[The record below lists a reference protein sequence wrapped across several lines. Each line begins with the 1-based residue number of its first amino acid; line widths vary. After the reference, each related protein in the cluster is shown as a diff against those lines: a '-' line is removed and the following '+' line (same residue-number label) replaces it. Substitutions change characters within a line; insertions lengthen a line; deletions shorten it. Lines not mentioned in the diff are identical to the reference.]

1 MRLVLLAV
9 LPALASA
16 FAPGAAPT
24 LRNGP
29 RNALSSARPAGL
41 ALAARG
47 AGRAATLPAL
57 KMVKDSG
64 NAVHY
69 EPYLGL
75 EERDACGVGFVANR
89 GGERTHDIVKKASVA
104 LGCMEHRGA
113 CGGDRNSGDGA
124 GMMTAIPWE
133 LFEDFVKGDD
143 IKMSGVGMF
152 FLPQDEGKR
161 NTAKKAIEDVAKS
174 NNFEV
179 LGWRVAPVKPSVLGK
194 LALENAPFVEQV
206 VLKSSDGLTGEDLE
220 KALYGVQRSTQTAVA
235 SKGLDFFDDLIYACS
250 LSSRT
255 IVYKGMVRSVVLDQF
270 YEDLTD
276 PKYKSNFAIYHR
288 RFSTNT
294 MPRWPLAQPFRTL
307 GHNGEINTLL
317 GNINWMKAREG
328 VLDQSVSFVKGADL
342 SKIDPLSNG
351 KMSDSSNLDEA
362 VTLAVRAGKTPMEAL
377 MMLVPEAYKNQP
389 ALLDMPEIT
398 AFYDYYS
405 GLQESW
411 DGPALLVWSD
421 GRKIGAAL
429 DRNGLRPARFL
440 TTTDGLVCM
449 MSETGV
455 VPGIDEAKIDQ
466 KGRLGPGQIIAL
478 DLETGEFS
486 LNYDVKSK
494 IAKKHPYGQWIKD
507 RQAKISKQPMSGKRY
522 FNEEIDLIRQQV
534 CFGWSSEDMEMQI
547 ADMASTGKE
556 TTFCM
561 GDDAP
566 LAVLS
571 DKPHVLYNYFK
582 QRFAQVTNPAI
593 DPLRENLVMSLDM
606 YLGKK
611 GTVFEEPTAEGA
623 AQVKIDSPCINE
635 AELDMIK
642 EARKT
647 VTLSTLYDI
656 STGPQ
661 GLSAAVAKLSEQAE
675 QAVKDGAEIVI
686 LSDFQEGG
694 INAGQTYI
702 PPVLATGAVHQWLLN
717 HNIRLQASIIV
728 ETAQA
733 WSTHHYA
740 CLVGFGAS
748 AVLPYA
754 AFDGVR
760 SWHKSAKTKSLM
772 DNGKIPAISVEVALD
787 NYRESIDAGLFK
799 IMSKIGISL
808 LSSYHAVQIFEAIGI
823 GSDAMEVAFKGCVS
837 RVGGLTM
844 PDIANEVASLQAMG
858 FPETP
863 LKNLFNYGYI
873 KYYTGKEYHHN
884 APPMT
889 KILHKAI
896 RTKDVDQY
904 KLFQESIK
912 SAPLSVLRDLIDIK
926 SDRKPVDISEVEPI
940 EQIMKRFC
948 TGGMSLGAL
957 SREAHETLSIAMNR
971 IGGKS
976 NSGEGGED
984 TLRFKTITDVN
995 ADGLSAT
1002 FPHLKGLKNNDNP
1015 TSKVKQ
1021 IASGR
1026 FGVTAEYLMNAEQ
1039 IEIKLAQGAKPGEG
1053 GQLPGP
1059 KIDKYI
1065 ATLRLS
1071 KPGVTLISP
1080 PPHHDIYSIEDL
1092 AQLIYD
1098 IHMVNPKAKCSVK
1111 LVAGAGIGTIASGVA
1126 KADADVIQV
1135 SGHDGGTGASPLSS
1149 IKHAGAPWE
1158 LGLSEVHSTL
1168 FANDLRE
1175 RVTLR
1180 VDGGMKTGWDVVLGA
1195 LMGGEE
1201 FGFGTVAMIAEGC
1214 IMARIC
1220 HTNNCPVGIT
1230 TQKEALRKKFP
1241 GTPEHVVNYFEFVG
1255 EEVRQVMAQLGYTK
1269 ITDLMG
1275 RSDMLVNREGADPV
1289 KTKNLDLSFI
1299 TGVPSTKDDRSW
1311 VHMGGETPHS
1321 TGSVLDDDI
1330 LVDKDVAA
1338 AIDGRSAVKKE
1349 YTIINTDR
1357 ATGARVAGQIA
1368 KKWGNAG
1375 FAAEGGD
1382 LHLVFKGSAGQ
1393 SFAAFNLPGMTME
1406 VQGEVNDYCGKSI
1419 HGGKIVL
1426 RPPAESTLVPEDN
1439 VIVGNTA
1446 LYGATGGYL
1455 FANGK
1460 GGERFAVR
1468 NSKCQ
1473 AVIEGAGDHALEYMT
1488 GGVVVMLG
1496 ETGRNVGA
1504 GMTGGLAYL
1513 LEDAE
1518 GTVAPRLNTE
1528 IIKAQRVHTKSG
1540 EDQLKGLIEEHVA
1553 LTGSPK
1559 GTRILAAWS
1568 EYLPKFWQLV
1578 PPSEAK
1584 TPEAS
1589 DQQIVPADV
1598 AAAKV

>member
-1 MRLVLLAV
+1 
-9 LPALASA
+9 
-16 FAPGAAPT
+16 
-24 LRNGP
+24 
-29 RNALSSARPAGL
+29 
-41 ALAARG
+41 
-47 AGRAATLPAL
+47 
-57 KMVKDSG
+57 
-64 NAVHY
+64 
-69 EPYLGL
+69 
-75 EERDACGVGFVANR
+75 VA
-89 GGERTHDIVKKASVA
+89 E
-104 LGCMEHRGA
+104 
-113 CGGDRNSGDGA
+113 
-124 GMMTAIPWE
+124 
-133 LFEDFVKGDD
+133 
-143 IKMSGVGMF
+143 
-152 FLPQDEGKR
+152 
-161 NTAKKAIEDVAKS
+161 
-174 NNFEV
+174 
-179 LGWRVAPVKPSVLGK
+179 
-194 LALENAPFVEQV
+194 
-206 VLKSSDGLTGEDLE
+206 
-220 KALYGVQRSTQTAVA
+220 
-235 SKGLDFFDDLIYACS
+235 KGLDFFDDLIYACS
-250 LSSRT
+250 MSSRT
-255 IVYKGMVRSVVLDQF
+255 IVYKGMVRSVVLNQF
-270 YEDLTD
+270 YQDLTN
-276 PKYKSNFAIYHR
+276 PNYKSNFAIYHR

-294 MPRWPLAQPFRTL
+294 MPRWPLAQPFRSL

-328 VLDQSVSFVKGADL
+328 IIDQSKSFVEGADL
-342 SKIDPLSNG
+342 SKLDPLSNG
-351 KMSDSSNLDEA
+351 KMSDSSNLDES
-362 VTLAVRAGKTPMEAL
+362 VTLAIRSGKTPMEAL

-389 ALLDMPEIT
+389 ALEDKPEIT

-421 GRKIGAAL
+421 GRKVGAAL

-455 VPGIDEAKIDQ
+455 VPGIDESKVDA
-466 KGRLGPGQIIAL
+466 KGRLGPGQMIAL
-478 DLETGEFS
+478 DLETGEFF
-486 LNYDVKSK
+486 NNFEIKSQL
-494 IAKKHPYGQWIKD
+494 AKKYPYGQWIKE
-507 RQAKISKQPMSGKRY
+507 RQAKISKQPMTGKRY
-522 FNEEIDLIRQQV
+522 IADEIDLIRQQV
-534 CFGWSSEDMEMQI
+534 IFGWSSEDMEMQI

-571 DKPHVLYNYFK
+571 EKPHVLYNYFK

-611 GTVFEEPTAEGA
+611 GDAIVAEPNADNA
-623 AQVKIDSPCINE
+623 AQIKIDSPVINE
-635 AELDMIK
+635 AELDQIK
-642 EARKT
+642 KARKT
-647 VTLSTLYDI
+647 ATLSTLYDI
-656 STGPQ
+656 AAGPA
-661 GLSAAVAKLSEQAE
+661 GLAKAIEQLSKDAE
-675 QAVKDGAEIVI
+675 QAVKDGAEILV

-694 INAGQTYI
+694 VTSGQTYI
-702 PPVLATGAVHQWLLN
+702 PPMLATGAVHQWLLKAN
-717 HNIRLQASIIV
+717 MRLQASIVV

-754 AFDGVR
+754 AYDGVR
-760 SWHKSAKTKSLM
+760 SWHSSAKTKSLM
-772 DNGKIPAISVEVALD
+772 DQGKIPSISVEVALD
-787 NYRESIDAGLFK
+787 NYRESVDAGLFK

-808 LSSYHAVQIFEAIGI
+808 LSSYHAAQIFEAIGI

-837 RVGGLTM
+837 RIGGMSLS
-844 PDIANEVASLQAMG
+844 DIANEVASLQAMG

-863 LKNLFNYGYI
+863 VKSLFNYGYI

-884 APPMT
+884 SPAFS
-889 KILHKAI
+889 KILHQAI

-904 KLFQESIK
+904 KLFQDSIK
-912 SAPLSVLRDLIDIK
+912 SAPLAVLRNLIDIK

-940 EQIMKRFC
+940 EDIMKRFA

-957 SREAHETLSIAMNR
+957 SREAHETLSIALNR

-984 TLRFKTITDVN
+984 TMRFKPITDVD
-995 ADGLSAT
+995 ADGKSPT
-1002 FPHLKGLKNNDNP
+1002 FPHLKGLKNGDVP
-1015 TSKVKQ
+1015 TSKIKQ

-1059 KIDKYI
+1059 KIDQYI

-1098 IHMVNPKAKCSVK
+1098 CHMINPKAKVSVK

-1135 SGHDGGTGASPLSS
+1135 SGHDGGTGASPLTS

-1158 LGLSEVHSTL
+1158 LGLTEVHTTL
-1168 FANDLRE
+1168 YENDLRE

-1195 LMGGEE
+1195 LMGAEE
-1201 FGFGTVAMIAEGC
+1201 FGFGTIAMIAEGC
-1214 IMARIC
+1214 FMARIC
-1220 HTNNCPVGIT
+1220 HTNNCPVGVT
-1230 TQKEALRKKFP
+1230 SQKEALRKKFP
-1241 GTPEHVVNYFEFVG
+1241 GTPEHVVNYFEFVAQ
-1255 EEVRQVMAQLGYTK
+1255 EVRQVMAQLGYTK
-1269 ITDLMG
+1269 LTDLMG
-1275 RSDMLVNREGADPV
+1275 RSDLLVNRAEADPV

-1299 TGVPSTKDDRSW
+1299 TGATSTKGDRSW
-1311 VHMGGETPHS
+1311 VHNGAEAPHS
-1321 TGSVLDDDI
+1321 TGPVLDDD
-1330 LVDKDVAA
+1330 LLADKDVAA
-1338 AIDGRSAVKKE
+1338 CIESRGQTKKE
-1349 YTIINTDR
+1349 FKIINTDR
-1357 ATGARVAGQIA
+1357 STGARVSGTIA

-1375 FAAEGGD
+1375 FASEGGD

-1393 SFAAFNLPGMTME
+1393 SFGAFTVPGMTME
-1406 VQGEVNDYCGKSI
+1406 VQGEVNDYCGKGI
-1419 HGGKIVL
+1419 HGGKIVV

-1455 FANGK
+1455 FANGR

-1473 AVIEGAGDHALEYMT
+1473 AVVEGAGDHALEYMT

-1496 ETGRNVGA
+1496 DTGRNVGA
-1504 GMTGGLAYL
+1504 GMTGGIAYL
-1513 LEDAE
+1513 LEEQE

-1528 IIKAQRVHTKSG
+1528 IIKAQRVGTKSG
-1540 EDQLKGLIEEHVA
+1540 EDQLKGLIEAHVA
-1553 LTGSPK
+1553 ATGSPK
-1559 GTRILAAWS
+1559 GKRILDSWA

-1584 TPEAS
+1584 SPEAS
-1589 DQQIVPADV
+1589 DKAVAAADV